1 MTEKQHAE
9 ALKALKEINKLSI
22 EQTHPDIDG
31 DYVRV
36 EYKKQDIKLSN
47 GMTLQMSGSLEQ
59 YNQKHC
65 TTERIFLC
73 YCNAGSENKKD
84 QPLTSKQLARTRK
97 TLETLIRA

>member
-22 EQTHPDIDG
+22 HQSHPDIDG
-31 DYVRV
+31 DYVRI
-36 EYKKQDIKLSN
+36 EYKKQDIELSN

-65 TTERIFLC
+65 TTERIFLVI
-73 YCNAGSENKKD
+73 SMLDQNKKD
-84 QPLTSKQLARTRK
+84 QPLSSKQLAKTRRV
-97 TLETLIRA
+97 LETLIKA

>member
-36 EYKKQDIKLSN
+36 EYKSR
-47 GMTLQMSGSLEQ
+47 TSSYQM
-59 YNQKHC
+59 
-65 TTERIFLC
+65 
-73 YCNAGSENKKD
+73 A
-84 QPLTSKQLARTRK
+84 
-97 TLETLIRA
+97 

>member
-22 EQTHPDIDG
+22 HQSHPDIDG
-31 DYVRV
+31 DVVRI

-65 TTERIFLC
+65 TTEKIFLVI
-73 YCNAGSENKKD
+73 SLLDQNKED
-84 QPLTSKQLARTRK
+84 QPLTTKQHAETRK
-97 TLETLIRA
+97 ELETLIKA

>member
-1 MTEKQHAE
+1 MTEKQSRSF
-9 ALKALKEINKLSI
+9 KSIKEINKLSI

-65 TTERIFLC
+65 TTERIFLVI
-73 YCNAGSENKKD
+73 AMLDQNKKD

>member
-22 EQTHPDIDG
+22 HQTDPDIDG

-65 TTERIFLC
+65 TTERIFLVISLLDQ
-73 YCNAGSENKKD
+73 NEED
-84 QPLTSKQLARTRK
+84 QPLTSKQLAQTRK
-97 TLETLIRA
+97 ELETLIKA